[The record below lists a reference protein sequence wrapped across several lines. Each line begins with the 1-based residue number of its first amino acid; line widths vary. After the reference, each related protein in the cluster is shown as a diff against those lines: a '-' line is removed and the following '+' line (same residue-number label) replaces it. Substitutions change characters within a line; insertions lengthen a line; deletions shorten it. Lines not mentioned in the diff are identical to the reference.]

1 MMASRASST
10 SSRLLFN
17 VFSTL
22 IVLLCGCATEAATSG
37 NNSRQRS
44 LQDLDYRIFP
54 RRTSQEAAVLEWGN
68 SAILTALDV
77 SVAHFG
83 PQTSDA
89 ALLEVDTT
97 PVLADPLDGV
107 LTNKRKQQKPKKKKK
122 QRDDEGTLD
131 EQQDGGANNETEEE
145 DDEDD
150 DEDDDSPL
158 LGPLDNADEVLGN
171 MCIMT
176 NTGNLSGVQMAKI
189 AQASGAAALLVVNSN
204 GERQDD
210 IYRLPVVEG
219 QGAEEIDIPVVMI
232 SLNSANMLATALLD
246 PDKPMSADDESE
258 SDRLTNKY
266 MPHRVRLYAGD
277 DRPFFEDVEMASPT
291 VYLIH
296 DLLKAQE
303 CDALIARA
311 KAAGLKRV
319 THNDGLQ
326 YTMDADKLHNVER
339 VTLWQGLLTTPAR
352 KLVEERIE
360 QVTAFPSNHFSDFV
374 VDRLSKGSHYK
385 PRYDVFSGGRVPVAS
400 MTIFLSNAQ
409 QGGELVY
416 PSTSTGDAIKIV
428 PKKGMVVVHHNT
440 DEQGNFEMASLHALL
455 PATVSASSSSSSDG
469 DDGFYVAHK
478 YIFMDP
484 LSNAHR
490 VALPVFAA
498 PFGGRLPD
506 IIVTIHDLLTEQF
519 GHEQGSFYFEKLCI
533 FVPMLI
539 IFTIVSAIL
548 NFIRKRLFATPVTT
562 TDPSTAT
569 TAASNK
575 MPQSSPS
582 AIKKR
587 KKKD

>member
-1 MMASRASST
+1 MASRVSSRLLLCVFYALPLICSNASASST
-10 SSRLLFN
+10 SK
-17 VFSTL
+17 
-22 IVLLCGCATEAATSG
+22 
-37 NNSRQRS
+37 NSRQRS

-54 RRTSQEAAVLEWGN
+54 RRTAQEAAVLEWGN

-89 ALLEVDTT
+89 ALLEVETQ

-107 LTNKRKQQKPKKKKK
+107 LTRKKKKK
-122 QRDDEGTLD
+122 RPDTEVDATTD
-131 EQQDGGANNETEEE
+131 SDTEEGE
-145 DDEDD
+145 DDE
-150 DEDDDSPL
+150 DDSPL

-176 NTGNLSGVQMAKI
+176 NTGNLTGVQMAKI

-210 IYRLPVVEG
+210 IYRLRADEG
-219 QGAEEIDIPVVMI
+219 EGAEDIDIPVVMI

-246 PDKPMSADDESE
+246 PDDPSSQT
-258 SDRLTNKY
+258 DRLTNRY
-266 MPHRVRLYAGD
+266 MPDRVRLYAGD
-277 DRPFFEDVEMASPT
+277 DRPFFEDVEAASPT

-303 CDALIARA
+303 CDALVARA
-311 KAAGLKRV
+311 KLAGLKKI
-319 THNDGLQ
+319 TANDGLQ
-326 YTMDADKLHNVER
+326 YTMDAEKMHNVER
-339 VTLWQGLLTTPAR
+339 VTLWQGLLQTPSR

-374 VDRLSKGSHYK
+374 VDRLQKGSYYK

-400 MTIFLSNAQ
+400 MTIFLSNAKE
-409 QGGELVY
+409 GGEIVY
-416 PSTSTGDAIKIV
+416 PSTSTGDAIKIL
-428 PKKGMVVVHHNT
+428 PEKGMVVVHHNT

-455 PATVSASSSSSSDG
+455 PATVASSSSDDD

-478 YIFMDP
+478 YIFLDP

-498 PFGGRLPD
+498 PFGGRLPN
-506 IIVTIHDLLTEQF
+506 VVVAIHDLLTEQF

-533 FVPMLI
+533 FIPMLI
-539 IFTIVSAIL
+539 MLTIVAAIVD
-548 NFIRKRLFATPVTT
+548 FVRKRLFATTPAT
-562 TDPSTAT
+562 TDPASAT
-569 TAASNK
+569 SKKAEA
-575 MPQSSPS
+575 SPS